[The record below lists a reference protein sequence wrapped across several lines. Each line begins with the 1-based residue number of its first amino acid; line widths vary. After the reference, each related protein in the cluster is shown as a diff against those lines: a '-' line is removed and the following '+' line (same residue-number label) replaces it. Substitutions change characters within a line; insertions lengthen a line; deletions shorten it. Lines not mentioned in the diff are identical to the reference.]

1 MSWRP
6 ARSRSIVFLLVHLA
20 DFESF
25 AFQFFH
31 QRHRGSCSKTLD
43 LSSLKHRGNLEM
55 IFAVQGIAEC
65 QSPLSNPPGL
75 SLWSHLELTES
86 TTGRNSGNSG
96 KSQISLPASQPD
108 GHKPGLFC
116 TCAGR
121 KCFYQARKQHGECK
135 KSFFHRVD
143 DGENSSTFISY
154 WYVLTWTSQ
163 SHFSPKQSATKKKK
177 SLHRPV
183 LKSIFLLLPW
193 FWVHQAS

>member
-43 LSSLKHRGNLEM
+43 LSSLKHKGNLEM
-55 IFAVQGIAEC
+55 IFAVQGVAEC
-65 QSPLSNPPGL
+65 QSSLSNPPGL

-86 TTGRNSGNSG
+86 TTGRNSG

-143 DGENSSTFISY
+143 AVLWEKSSTFISH

-177 SLHRPV
+177 NLCIDQS
-183 LKSIFLLLPW
+183 
-193 FWVHQAS
+193 